1 MIAEKKTGRRSGL
14 RMVVR
19 KGRRDGKEWRLA
31 AICRVGGHI
40 GGAPEKHAAGSRNH
54 QSTDLNPHHP

>member
-1 MIAEKKTGRRSGL
+1 M